1 MLDGAGTLFGLD
13 QDGNE
18 KLQLPVQEVKV
29 NTGAGVISHRHFNR
43 RRLHTHCTVGGRVS
57 RGEGGRRGLAASLGV
72 SVSKK
77 FSSNQFTDDLF

>member
-29 NTGAGVISHRHFNR
+29 NTGAAVISHRHFDR
-43 RRLHTHCTVGGRVS
+43 CRLHTASTVRLGGM
-57 RGEGGRRGLAASLGV
+57 GGGGSVGLG
-72 SVSKK
+72 
-77 FSSNQFTDDLF
+77 